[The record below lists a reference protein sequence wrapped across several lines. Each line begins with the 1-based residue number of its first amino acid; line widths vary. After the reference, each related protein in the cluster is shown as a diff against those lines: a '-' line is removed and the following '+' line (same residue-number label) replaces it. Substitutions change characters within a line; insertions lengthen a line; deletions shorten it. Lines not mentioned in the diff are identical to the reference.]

1 MKGWNHSA
9 VEKLVNKGMV
19 KKEQLGKKPEPAG
32 LSEIKS
38 ILIKNSVRFELEYRF
53 HDKRLFRFDVYLPD
67 YKIGIEYEGLVS
79 DVSGHLTYE
88 GYSKDCTK
96 YNMAWLDNKIPVL
109 RYTAFNFNEFEQDI
123 NKIINGFQEC

>member
-1 MKGWNHSA
+1 MKGWNHSD

-38 ILIKNSVRFELEYRF
+38 ILIRNSVRFELEYKF
-53 HDKRLFRFDVYLPD
+53 HDKRKFRIDVYLPD
-67 YKIGIEYEGLVS
+67 YKIGIEYEGIVS
-79 DVSGHLTYE
+79 DVSRHSTLT
-88 GYSKDCTK
+88 GYSNDCTK
-96 YNMAWLDNKIPVL
+96 YNLALLDNGIKML

>member
-1 MKGWNHSA
+1 MKGWNHSD

-19 KKEQLGKKPEPAG
+19 KKDQLGKKPEPAG

-38 ILIKNSVRFELEYRF
+38 ILIKNSVRYELEYKF
-53 HDKRLFRFDVYLPD
+53 HEKRKFRIDVYLPD

-79 DVSGHLTYE
+79 DVSRHSTLT
-88 GYSKDCTK
+88 GYSNDCTK
-96 YNMAWLDNKIPVL
+96 YNLALLDNGIKML

-123 NKIINGFQEC
+123 NKIINGL

>member
-1 MKGWNHSA
+1 MKGWNHSD

-19 KKEQLGKKPEPAG
+19 KKDQLGKKPEPAG

-38 ILIKNSVRFELEYRF
+38 ILIKNSVRFELEYKF
-53 HDKRLFRFDVYLPD
+53 HDKRKFRIDVYLPD

-79 DVSGHLTYE
+79 EKSGHTTFE

-96 YNMAWLDNKIPVL
+96 YNLALLDNGIKMI

-123 NKIINGFQEC
+123 NKIINGL

>member
-1 MKGWNHSA
+1 MKGWNHSD

-19 KKEQLGKKPEPAG
+19 KKDQLGKKPEPAG

-38 ILIKNSVRFELEYRF
+38 ILIKNSVRYELEYKF
-53 HDKRLFRFDVYLPD
+53 HEKRKFRIDVYLPD

-79 DVSGHLTYE
+79 EKSGHTTFE

-96 YNMAWLDNKIPVL
+96 YNMALLDNGISIL
-109 RYTAFNFNEFEQDI
+109 RYTAFNFNEFEEDI
-123 NKIINGFQEC
+123 NKIINGL

>member
-1 MKGWNHSA
+1 MKGWNHSD

-38 ILIKNSVRFELEYRF
+38 ILIRNSVRFELEYKF
-53 HDKRLFRFDVYLPD
+53 HDKRKFRIDVYLPD
-67 YKIGIEYEGLVS
+67 YKIGIEYEGIVS
-79 DVSGHLTYE
+79 DVSRHSTLT

-96 YNMAWLDNKIPVL
+96 YNLALLDNGINIL

-123 NKIINGFQEC
+123 NKIINGL

>member
-1 MKGWNHSA
+1 MKGWNHSD

-38 ILIKNSVRFELEYRF
+38 ILIKNSVRFELEYKF
-53 HDKRLFRFDVYLPD
+53 HDKRKFRIDVYLPD
-67 YKIGIEYEGLVS
+67 YKIGIEYEGIVS
-79 DVSGHLTYE
+79 DVSRHSTLT
-88 GYSKDCTK
+88 GYSNDCTK
-96 YNMAWLDNKIPVL
+96 YNMALLDNGINIL

>member
-1 MKGWNHSA
+1 MKGWNHSD

-19 KKEQLGKKPEPAG
+19 KKDQLGKKPEPAG

-38 ILIKNSVRFELEYRF
+38 ILIKNSVRFELEYKF
-53 HDKRLFRFDVYLPD
+53 HDKRKFRIDVYVPD

-79 DVSGHLTYE
+79 EKSGHTTFE

-96 YNMAWLDNKIPVL
+96 YNLALLDNGIKMI

-123 NKIINGFQEC
+123 NKIINGL